1 MDFIYLK
8 AIDYRDE
15 KYPESR
21 YEDGDFDIE
30 QLYDGITEAYQAG
43 YHKCQNEAKLHYLG
57 LVEDYLKETYISAIG
72 ETAYSIDDMIRH
84 FREHFNIKK

>member
-8 AIDYRDE
+8 ACDYRNE
-15 KYPESR
+15 KYPEAQ

-43 YHKCQNEAKLHYLG
+43 YHKCQNEAKLHYLR

-72 ETAYSIDDMIRH
+72 ETDYSIDDMIEH
-84 FREHFNIKK
+84 FRQYFNIA

>member
-1 MDFIYLK
+1 MDFIYLE

-21 YEDGDFDIE
+21 YEDGYFDIK

-43 YHKCQNEAKLHYLG
+43 YHKCQKDAKLHYLG
-57 LVEDYLKETYISAIG
+57 LVEDYLNETYISAIG
-72 ETAYSIDDMIRH
+72 ETDYSIDDMIKH
-84 FREHFNIKK
+84 FREYFNIK

>member
-21 YEDGDFDIE
+21 YEDGDFDIK
-30 QLYDGITEAYQAG
+30 QLYDGITEAYLAG
-43 YHKCQNEAKLHYLG
+43 YHDCQKDAKLYYLG
-57 LVEDYLKETYISAIG
+57 LVENYLMAHYISATG
-72 ETAYSIDDMIRH
+72 KTDYSIDDMIRH
-84 FREHFNIKK
+84 FREHFNIK